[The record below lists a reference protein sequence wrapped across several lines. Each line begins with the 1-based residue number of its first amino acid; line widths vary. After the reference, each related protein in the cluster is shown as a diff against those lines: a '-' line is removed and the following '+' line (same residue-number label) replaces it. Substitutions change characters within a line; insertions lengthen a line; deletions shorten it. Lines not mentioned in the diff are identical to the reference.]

1 MSTSKTIFLDNG
13 DTLTISIGDILRH
26 ISWDTQSEND
36 KFLNRQL
43 YRVTGFS
50 VLPKDN
56 SEVVMLKQMW
66 HPMREY
72 MYKISQLESKA
83 DPAKYP
89 NAQQAYIF
97 TRHDVQFG
105 SAEEIQILE
114 DVPKNMI
121 DSIQFQEDPTRS
133 PKFKSYY
140 NK

>member
-1 MSTSKTIFLDNG
+1 MSTSKTIFLDNS
-13 DTLTISIGDILRH
+13 DTLTLSVGDILRH
-26 ISWDTQSEND
+26 ISWDGQSDND
-36 KFLNRQL
+36 KFLNKQL

-56 SEVVMLKQMW
+56 SEVVLVKQMW

-72 MYKISQLESKA
+72 MYKLSQLESKA

-89 NAQQAYIF
+89 AAKQEYIF
-97 TRHDVQFG
+97 IRHDVQFG
-105 SAEEIQILE
+105 SPEEIEILE
-114 DVPKNMI
+114 NVPKNMI

-140 NK
+140 NR

>member
-1 MSTSKTIFLDNG
+1 MSTKKTLFLDNG
-13 DTLTISIGDILRH
+13 DTMTINIGDILRH
-26 ISWDTQSEND
+26 VTWDNGSETD
-36 KFLNRQL
+36 KFLNKNL
-43 YRVTGFS
+43 YRVTGFT
-50 VLPKDN
+50 VLPRDN
-56 SEVVMLKQMW
+56 SAAVLIKQMW

-72 MYKISQLESKA
+72 MYTVAQLETRV

-89 NAQQAYIF
+89 NAQQQYMLIP
-97 TRHDVQFG
+97 HDVQFG

-140 NK
+140 KK